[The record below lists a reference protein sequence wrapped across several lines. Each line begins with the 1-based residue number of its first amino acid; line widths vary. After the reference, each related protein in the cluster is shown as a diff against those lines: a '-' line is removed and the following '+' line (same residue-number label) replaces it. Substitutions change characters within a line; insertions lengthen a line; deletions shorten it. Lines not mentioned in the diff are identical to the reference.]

1 MKPDEVMTLYDF
13 AWWTRDRLL
22 GAVAGMTD
30 EEFGRDNG
38 FTYHSIRGILVH
50 ALEAEMIWGSRFR
63 GEERPE
69 SLGDSITSVEALGA
83 RWAVEESKLRE
94 YLEGLTEESLAAEF
108 TTRRRTGEEL
118 KTAIWVLLTHV
129 VTHGMQHRSEAAE
142 ALTLV
147 GRSPGSIDLTTYAW
161 ERLKS

>member
-1 MKPDEVMTLYDF
+1 MKPEEMKTLYEF

-22 GAVAGMTD
+22 SAAAGMTD

-69 SLGDSITSVEALGA
+69 LPGDSITSVDALRGA
-83 RWAVEESKLRE
+83 VGSRRAKLRDF
-94 YLEGLTEESLAAEF
+94 LDGLTEESLAAEF
-108 TTRRRTGEEL
+108 TTRRRSGEEL
-118 KTAIWVLLTHV
+118 KTPLWVLLTHV

-147 GRSPGSIDLTTYAW
+147 GRSPGSIDLTTYVW
-161 ERLKS
+161 EQT

>member
-1 MKPDEVMTLYDF
+1 MKPDEVMMLYEF

-22 GAVAGMTD
+22 GAAAGMSD

-38 FTYHSIRGILVH
+38 FTYQSIRGILVH

-69 SLGDSITSVEALGA
+69 LPGDSITSVDALQA
-83 RWAVEESKLRE
+83 RWAAEERKLRGFI
-94 YLEGLTEESLAAEF
+94 EGLTEETLGVEF

-118 KTAIWVLLTHV
+118 KTPLWVLLTHV

-147 GRSPGSIDLTTYAW
+147 GRSPGSIDLTTYVW
-161 ERLKS
+161 ERTRP

>member
-1 MKPDEVMTLYDF
+1 MKPDEVMTLYEF

-22 GAVAGMTD
+22 SAAAGMTD

-69 SLGDSITSVEALGA
+69 SPGDSIKSVESLRA
-83 RWAVEESKLRE
+83 RWADEERKLRDF
-94 YLEGLTEESLAAEF
+94 LEGLTEESLAAEF
-108 TTRRRTGEEL
+108 TTRRRSGEDL
-118 KTAIWVLLTHV
+118 KTSLWLLLTHV

-142 ALTLV
+142 ALTQV
-147 GRSPGSIDLTTYAW
+147 GRSPGSIDLTTYVW
-161 ERLKS
+161 EQG